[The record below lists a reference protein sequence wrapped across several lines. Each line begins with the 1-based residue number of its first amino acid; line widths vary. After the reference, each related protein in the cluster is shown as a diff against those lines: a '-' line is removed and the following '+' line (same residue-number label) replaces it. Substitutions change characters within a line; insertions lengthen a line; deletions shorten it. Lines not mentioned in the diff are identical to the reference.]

1 MGNAQSTET
10 ARRYSQKLSK
20 PKTNNH
26 ATAGLLSP
34 SGSSNN
40 PKRYS
45 NRPLPDPP
53 LSSPSPVSTPTS
65 SVFEQPDTLQ
75 TRNGRSASFTSVPA
89 LQQESK
95 RRSLFRVRSTQVVSD
110 IDRRDSVGSGSRM
123 VDRLNRTS
131 SLTYES
137 AIAYYGPPE
146 PEEWSSEPRMRTS
159 WNYNLT
165 SYEAKRLLNLVEEPG
180 LEHATTMSE
189 NRMTVVTETTWKSS
203 NPTNPPS
210 TSITRASSD
219 VSLYMPVRRR
229 SIIQTPGV
237 ATRAN
242 SMRNI
247 PAPPRLNP
255 RYSHPPTPSL
265 SRQQSF
271 ESYRD
276 GIVSMPPRLDDLGS
290 IPRAVTPREEDYQSI
305 GGYKLGSLRIT
316 NGPASPSSPEVER
329 KGGSRFKLGGDDDYF
344 ANAEAPDQSNT
355 TSSAARPPA
364 QQPRAA
370 GPCNT
375 ATTVTSQVT
384 SVVSGGYSVTSTQQ
398 YLEVNFSPLS
408 IRLSPPTSPSL
419 QTTSK
424 HTALEDSLFEDDVL
438 SEFAAGEILDVRLD
452 PNAKPPH
459 FTGEVTPTKPLS
471 RSDSGF
477 ISTTSPS
484 SESPHKPLAKAD
496 SGYSSNVSLRSF
508 RTKDQSSKME
518 GMGSL
523 EGQLIE
529 ANRRSTSIRSND
541 REQTGPA
548 YVIAPPREAPPPPV
562 PPKDA
567 RHQSPG
573 PSPNPKSARKSS
585 RSASNLAREN
595 SLSRANTSKVPLSL
609 TPIKNLRSRDRGPTS
624 PESVPTPVSAKS
636 SKSDK
641 STSALSIGS
650 KPQKPN
656 RLQRLLSSARRS
668 AVGPLEA
675 HATHAVEKNAIPS
688 IPREVES
695 KLQEHN
701 GRFPMTTKRLAL
713 RPRASLDTLKTIFSV
728 GSMEASLDALNSV
741 QKAPAAA
748 EPGAER
754 IAKESSWRQ
763 TMHSVPTHIAHVA
776 AHVMPKK
783 PIVRKPVAARQSFE
797 NRRSLD
803 GRPRLVAEFALRD
816 VTTSS
821 PRNSHEAT
829 LDALVG
835 GRAVI
840 YSPPD
845 EDQEDARFAITHTEV
860 LSSLP
865 SPLLPSP
872 LARAMSLSS
881 KTNTPPPVS
890 MATRRQMS
898 LRVPP
903 PLRSQS
909 SNSSLHRTASR
920 ESIQSYPAAQPLSRK
935 PSRESIHSYP
945 SYQQG
950 MIPDAALPTAA
961 PTMDPRRL
969 SAFRQSSVRP
979 PAWEVQPE
987 QGLSLQPSYTS
998 INGGSRRGSLSSVQ
1012 EHEEDAIKRPS
1023 SAQPWQMQS
1032 NQQQQQPLRHR
1043 ASYDEW
1049 NQQFGRRPQSGHPP
1063 SMSNGYTAPSKPVYG
1078 PRHAQQQHTP
1088 ANTWSRSQLD
1098 ASAGQWYQDG
1108 PCPQVPRGH
1117 YRKRSMS
1124 LQSSYGPRPPYR
1136 VLHSYNSP
1144 AYRNAPIW
1152 G

>member
-34 SGSSNN
+34 GGGSSNN

-45 NRPLPDPP
+45 NRPLPEPP

-75 TRNGRSASFTSVPA
+75 TRNRRSASFTSVPA
-89 LQQESK
+89 LRQESK
-95 RRSLFRVRSTQVVSD
+95 RRSLFRARSSRVAPD
-110 IDRRDSVGSGSRM
+110 IDRRDSVGSGPRM
-123 VDRLNRTS
+123 VDLMDRTS

-146 PEEWSSEPRMRTS
+146 PEEWSSEPRTRAS

-180 LEHATTMSE
+180 LEHATSMSE
-189 NRMTVVTETTWKSS
+189 NRMTVVTESTWKSS

-210 TSITRASSD
+210 TSITRANSD

-242 SMRNI
+242 SMHSGL
-247 PAPPRLNP
+247 APPRFNP

-265 SRQQSF
+265 SHQPSF

-276 GIVSMPPRLDDLGS
+276 GIVSMPPRIEDLDS

-316 NGPASPSSPEVER
+316 NGPASPSSPEVEK
-329 KGGSRFKLGGDDDYF
+329 KGGSRFKLGGDEDYF
-344 ANAEAPDQSNT
+344 SKAKASDPTNT
-355 TSSAARPPA
+355 TSSAPL
-364 QQPRAA
+364 AA
-370 GPCNT
+370 GQGNT
-375 ATTVTSQVT
+375 TTTIVSQQA
-384 SVVSGGYSVTSTQQ
+384 SVVSEGLSVTRTQQ
-398 YLEVNFSPLS
+398 YFKEVNFSPLS
-408 IRLSPPTSPSL
+408 IRLSPPTSPRL
-419 QTTSK
+419 QATSK
-424 HTALEDSLFEDDVL
+424 HTALEDSLFEDDVF
-438 SEFAAGEILDVRLD
+438 SEIAAAEVLDVRLD
-452 PNAKPPH
+452 PNAKP
-459 FTGEVTPTKPLS
+459 LS
-471 RSDSGF
+471 RTDSGF
-477 ISTTSPS
+477 MSTTSPS
-484 SESPHKPLAKAD
+484 PESPHKPLTKAD

-508 RTKDQSSKME
+508 KSKDQSSKDE
-518 GMGSL
+518 GMSSL
-523 EGQLIE
+523 ESHLHQP
-529 ANRRSTSIRSND
+529 NRRSTSIRSDD

-548 YVIAPPREAPPPPV
+548 YVIAPQREAPPPV

-573 PSPNPKSARKSS
+573 PSPNPKSVRKSS
-585 RSASNLAREN
+585 RSSGNLAQEN
-595 SLSRANTSKVPLSL
+595 SLNRASTSKAPLSL
-609 TPIKNLRSRDRGPTS
+609 TPIKSLRSRDRGPAS
-624 PESVPTPVSAKS
+624 PESVPTPASVKSA
-636 SKSDK
+636 KSDK
-641 STSALSIGS
+641 STSALSIGT

-668 AVGPLEA
+668 SAAPLEA
-675 HATHAVEKNAIPS
+675 NATHVVEKNAIPS
-688 IPREVES
+688 IPREVEH
-695 KLQEHN
+695 KLQERN

-728 GSMEASLDALNSV
+728 GSMEASLDALSST
-741 QKAPAAA
+741 QKAPATAESGT
-748 EPGAER
+748 EPG
-754 IAKESSWRQ
+754 AKESSWRQ
-763 TMHSVPTHIAHVA
+763 TMHSVPTQIAHVA
-776 AHVMPKK
+776 AQVMPKK

-797 NRRSLD
+797 NRRSLE
-803 GRPRLVAEFALRD
+803 GRPRLVSEFALRD
-816 VTTSS
+816 TGSS
-821 PRNSHEAT
+821 PRHSHEAT

-845 EDQEDARFAITHTEV
+845 EEQEDARLAIAHTE
-860 LSSLP
+860 LLASLP

-872 LARAMSLSS
+872 LARAMSMSS
-881 KTNTPPPVS
+881 KTSTPPPVS

-909 SNSSLHRTASR
+909 SNSSLRRTASR
-920 ESIQSYPAAQPLSRK
+920 ENIQSYPAAQSLSRK

-945 SYQQG
+945 SYQHE
-950 MIPDAALPTAA
+950 MISDAALPSAP

-969 SAFRQSSVRP
+969 SAFRQSSSRQP
-979 PAWEVQPE
+979 TWEVQSE
-987 QGLSLQPSYTS
+987 HGLSRQPSYASMT
-998 INGGSRRGSLSSVQ
+998 GGSRRGSLSSVQ
-1012 EHEEDAIKRPS
+1012 EHEHEDFSIQRPS
-1023 SAQPWQMQS
+1023 SAQPWQMRP
-1032 NQQQQQPLRHR
+1032 QQQENLRHR

-1049 NQQFGRRPQSGHPP
+1049 NQFGRRPQSGHPP
-1063 SMSNGYTAPSKPVYG
+1063 SMSNGYTAPSKSVYD
-1078 PRHAQQQHTP
+1078 PRYAQQHTP

-1098 ASAGQWYQDG
+1098 ASAGQWYQNG
-1108 PCPQVPRGH
+1108 PYPQVPRGH

-1124 LQSSYGPRPPYR
+1124 MQNTYGPKPPYR

>member
-65 SVFEQPDTLQ
+65 SVFDQADTAQ

-95 RRSLFRVRSTQVVSD
+95 RRSLFRVRSTQVVPD
-110 IDRRDSVGSGSRM
+110 ADHRDSIGSGSRM
-123 VDRLNRTS
+123 VDLMNRAN

-137 AIAYYGPPE
+137 AVAYYGPPE
-146 PEEWSSEPRMRTS
+146 PEEWSSEPRSRTS

-210 TSITRASSD
+210 TSVTRANSE

-242 SMRNI
+242 SMRSV
-247 PAPPRLNP
+247 PGQPRFNP

-265 SRQQSF
+265 SRQPSF
-271 ESYRD
+271 DSYRD
-276 GIVSMPPRLDDLGS
+276 GIVSMPPRIDDIES

-344 ANAEAPDQSNT
+344 ANTAASDQSST
-355 TSSAARPPA
+355 TNPTTAALPPT
-364 QQPRAA
+364 QQPDAA
-370 GPCNT
+370 GLSHT
-375 ATTVTSQVT
+375 TTTTTTVVSQQT
-384 SVVSGGYSVTSTQQ
+384 SVVSDGVSVTSTRQ
-398 YLEVNFSPLS
+398 YLKEVNISPLS
-408 IRLSPPTSPSL
+408 IRLSPPTSPRL

-424 HTALEDSLFEDDVL
+424 HTAQEDSLFEDDVL
-438 SEFAAGEILDVRLD
+438 SEIAAAEILDVRLD
-452 PNAKPPH
+452 PSAKPSQ
-459 FTGEVTPTKPLS
+459 VTPTKALS

-484 SESPHKPLAKAD
+484 PESPHKPLTKAD

-508 RTKDQSSKME
+508 KAKDQPSKKESMR
-518 GMGSL
+518 SL
-523 EGQLIE
+523 EGRSE
-529 ANRRSTSIRSND
+529 ANRRSSSVRSNE
-541 REQTGPA
+541 REQIVPA

-567 RHQSPG
+567 RRESPG
-573 PSPNPKSARKSS
+573 PSPNPRSARQSS
-585 RSASNLAREN
+585 RSTSNLAPES
-595 SLSRANTSKVPLSL
+595 SLNRAGNSRAPLSL
-609 TPIKNLRSRDRGPTS
+609 TPIKNLRSRDRGPAS

-641 STSALSIGS
+641 STLSIGT

-668 AVGPLEA
+668 AAGPLEA
-675 HATHAVEKNAIPS
+675 HATHAVEQNAIPS

-701 GRFPMTTKRLAL
+701 GRFPITTKRLAL

-728 GSMEASLDALNSV
+728 GSMEASLDALHTA
-741 QKAPAAA
+741 QKPPATA
-748 EPGAER
+748 ESGAEHS
-754 IAKESSWRQ
+754 AKESSWRQ

-776 AHVMPKK
+776 SQVMPKK
-783 PIVRKPVAARQSFE
+783 PIVRKPVAARQSLE
-797 NRRSLD
+797 NRRSVD
-803 GRPRLVAEFALRD
+803 GRPRLVSEFAN
-816 VTTSS
+816 SS
-821 PRNSHEAT
+821 PRHSHEAT

-845 EDQEDARFAITHTEV
+845 EDQEDTRYAIAHTE
-860 LSSLP
+860 LLASLP

-872 LARAMSLSS
+872 LAKAMSMSS

-920 ESIQSYPAAQPLSRK
+920 ESIQSYPAAQSLSRK
-935 PSRESIHSYP
+935 PSRESIRSYP

-950 MIPDAALPTAA
+950 MIPDAALPSAA

-969 SAFRQSSVRP
+969 SAFRQSSNRP
-979 PAWEVQPE
+979 SAWEVQSE
-987 QGLSLQPSYTS
+987 YGGLSRQPSYTS
-998 INGGSRRGSLSSVQ
+998 MNGGSRRGSLSSVQ
-1012 EHEEDAIKRPS
+1012 EHEEDVIKRPS
-1023 SAQPWQMQS
+1023 SAQPWQMRS
-1032 NQQQQQPLRHR
+1032 SQQQQPLRHR
-1043 ASYDEW
+1043 ASHDEW
-1049 NQQFGRRPQSGHPP
+1049 NQFARRPQAGHPP
-1063 SMSNGYTAPSKPVYG
+1063 SMSNGYTATSKPVYE
-1078 PRHAQQQHTP
+1078 PRYAQQQHTP
-1088 ANTWSRSQLD
+1088 ASTWSRSQLD
-1098 ASAGQWYQDG
+1098 ASAGQWYQDASY
-1108 PCPQVPRGH
+1108 PQVPRGH

-1124 LQSSYGPRPPYR
+1124 LQNSYGPKPPYR

>member
-10 ARRYSQKLSK
+10 ARRSSQKLSK

-26 ATAGLLSP
+26 ATAGLFSP

-45 NRPLPDPP
+45 NRPLPNPP
-53 LSSPSPVSTPTS
+53 SSSPSPVSTPTS

-75 TRNGRSASFTSVPA
+75 TRNSRSASFTSVPA
-89 LQQESK
+89 LHQESK
-95 RRSLFRVRSTQVVSD
+95 RRSLFRVRSSQVVPD
-110 IDRRDSVGSGSRM
+110 IGRRDSVGSGSMM

-146 PEEWSSEPRMRTS
+146 PEEWSSEPRTRAS

-180 LEHATTMSE
+180 LEHAASMSE
-189 NRMTVVTETTWKSS
+189 NRMTVITETTWKSS

-210 TSITRASSD
+210 TSITRANSD

-242 SMRNI
+242 SMRST

-271 ESYRD
+271 DSYRS
-276 GIVSMPPRLDDLGS
+276 GIVSMPPRIDDLDS
-290 IPRAVTPREEDYQSI
+290 LPRAVTPREEDYQSI

-316 NGPASPSSPEVER
+316 NGAASPSSPEVER
-329 KGGSRFKLGGDDDYF
+329 RGGNRGFKLGGDDDYF
-344 ANAEAPDQSNT
+344 ARAETSDQSTT
-355 TSSAARPPA
+355 TSSAAAPPA
-364 QQPRAA
+364 PR
-370 GPCNT
+370 
-375 ATTVTSQVT
+375 
-384 SVVSGGYSVTSTQQ
+384 VVSGVSVTNSQQ
-398 YLEVNFSPLS
+398 FLKEVNLSPLS
-408 IRLSPPTSPSL
+408 IRLSPPTSPRL

-424 HTALEDSLFEDDVL
+424 HTALEDSLFDDDIL
-438 SEFAAGEILDVRLD
+438 SEYAAAEILDVRLD
-452 PNAKPPH
+452 PNAKSHH
-459 FTGEVTPTKPLS
+459 FAGEAAPVKIIS

-477 ISTTSPS
+477 MSTTSPS
-484 SESPHKPLAKAD
+484 PESPHKPLAKAD

-508 RTKDQSSKME
+508 KSKDQSSKNE
-518 GMGSL
+518 GMSSL
-523 EGQLIE
+523 EGQLHQ
-529 ANRRSTSIRSND
+529 NTRRSTSIRSD
-541 REQTGPA
+541 DQEQTGPA
-548 YVIAPPREAPPPPV
+548 YVIAVQNEIPPPPV
-562 PPKDA
+562 PLKDP

-573 PSPNPKSARKSS
+573 PSPNLKSARKSN
-585 RSASNLAREN
+585 RSAS
-595 SLSRANTSKVPLSL
+595 SLDRASISKVPLSL
-609 TPIKNLRSRDRGPTS
+609 TPIKNLRSRDRGPAS
-624 PESVPTPVSAKS
+624 PESMPTPMSAKS

-650 KPQKPN
+650 KPQKLN
-656 RLQRLLSSARRS
+656 RLQRLLSGARRS
-668 AVGPLEA
+668 VGPLEA
-675 HATHAVEKNAIPS
+675 HVTHAVEKNAIPS
-688 IPREVES
+688 IPKEVES

-728 GSMEASLDALNSV
+728 GSMEASLDALNTV
-741 QKAPAAA
+741 QKAPESGAAA
-748 EPGAER
+748 GYST
-754 IAKESSWRQ
+754 KESSWRQ
-763 TMHSVPTHIAHVA
+763 TIHSVPTHIAQVA
-776 AHVMPKK
+776 AQVMPKK
-783 PIVRKPVAARQSFE
+783 PIVRKPVPARLSLE

-803 GRPRLVAEFALRD
+803 ARPRLVSEFAHRD
-816 VTTSS
+816 TSNS
-821 PRNSHEAT
+821 PRNSHEVT

-845 EDQEDARFAITHTEV
+845 EYQEDARFAITQTDV
-860 LSSLP
+860 ISTLP

-872 LARAMSLSS
+872 LAKAMSMSS

-890 MATRRQMS
+890 MTTRRQMS

-920 ESIQSYPAAQPLSRK
+920 EGIQSYPAAQPLSRK

-950 MIPDAALPTAA
+950 MIPDAALPSAP

-969 SAFRQSSVRP
+969 SAFRQSSFRRS
-979 PAWEVQPE
+979 AWEVQSE
-987 QGLSLQPSYTS
+987 HGLSRQPSYAS
-998 INGGSRRGSLSSVQ
+998 MSGGSRRGSLSSVQ
-1012 EHEEDAIKRPS
+1012 EHEHEGYSIQRPS
-1023 SAQPWQMQS
+1023 SAQPWQMQ
-1032 NQQQQQPLRHR
+1032 PLRHS

-1049 NQQFGRRPQSGHPP
+1049 NQWGRWPQSGHPP
-1063 SMSNGYTAPSKPVYG
+1063 SMSNGYTAPSKPVYD
-1078 PRHAQQQHTP
+1078 PRYAQQHTP

-1098 ASAGQWYQDG
+1098 AAAGQWYQNG

-1117 YRKRSMS
+1117 NRKRSMS
-1124 LQSSYGPRPPYR
+1124 MQNSYGPRPPYR

>member
-45 NRPLPDPP
+45 SRPLPDPP

-65 SVFEQPDTLQ
+65 SVFDPADTVQ

-89 LQQESK
+89 LQQESR
-95 RRSLFRVRSTQVVSD
+95 RRSLFRVRSTRVVPD
-110 IDRRDSVGSGSRM
+110 IDRRDSVGSGTRM
-123 VDRLNRTS
+123 VDLMNRAN

-146 PEEWSSEPRMRTS
+146 PEEWSEPRTRAS

-189 NRMTVVTETTWKSS
+189 NRMTVVTESTWKSS

-210 TSITRASSD
+210 TSITRANSD

-242 SMRNI
+242 SMRSI
-247 PAPPRLNP
+247 PPPPRFNA

-265 SRQQSF
+265 SRQPSF

-276 GIVSMPPRLDDLGS
+276 GIVSMPPRMDDLES

-329 KGGSRFKLGGDDDYF
+329 KRGGRFKLGGEDDYF
-344 ANAEAPDQSNT
+344 GNAGASEQSNT
-355 TSSAARPPA
+355 TRPATAALRHE
-364 QQPRAA
+364 QQPQAA
-370 GPCNT
+370 GLGHT
-375 ATTVTSQVT
+375 TTTTVVSQLT
-384 SVVSGGYSVTSTQQ
+384 SVVSDGLSVTSTQQ
-398 YLEVNFSPLS
+398 YLKEVNFTPLS
-408 IRLSPPTSPSL
+408 IRLSPPTSPRL
-419 QTTSK
+419 QATSK
-424 HTALEDSLFEDDVL
+424 HTAQEDSLFEDDVL
-438 SEFAAGEILDVRLD
+438 SEFAATEVLDVRLD
-452 PNAKPPH
+452 PSAKPSQ
-459 FTGEVTPTKPLS
+459 VTPTKPLS

-484 SESPHKPLAKAD
+484 PESPHKPLTKAD

-508 RTKDQSSKME
+508 KAKDQTSE
-518 GMGSL
+518 NEVMGSL
-523 EGQLIE
+523 EGQLME
-529 ANRRSTSIRSND
+529 ANRRSSSIRSD
-541 REQTGPA
+541 EREQAVPA
-548 YVIAPPREAPPPPV
+548 YVIAPPREAAPPPV

-585 RSASNLAREN
+585 RISSSLARES
-595 SLSRANTSKVPLSL
+595 SLNRRSTSRAPLSL
-609 TPIKNLRSRDRGPTS
+609 TPIKNLRSRDRGPAS

-641 STSALSIGS
+641 STLSIGT

-668 AVGPLEA
+668 AAGPLEA

-688 IPREVES
+688 IPRDVEN

-701 GRFPMTTKRLAL
+701 GRFPITTKRLAL

-728 GSMEASLDALNSV
+728 GSMEASLDALNTV
-741 QKAPAAA
+741 QKAPATA
-748 EPGAER
+748 ESGIEPS
-754 IAKESSWRQ
+754 AKENSWRQ
-763 TMHSVPTHIAHVA
+763 TVHSVPAHIAHVA
-776 AHVMPKK
+776 AQVMPKK

-803 GRPRLVAEFALRD
+803 GRPRLVSEFALRD
-816 VTTSS
+816 GRSS
-821 PRNSHEAT
+821 PRHSHEAT

-845 EDQEDARFAITHTEV
+845 EDQEDARYAIAHTEV

-872 LARAMSLSS
+872 LAKAMSMSS

-909 SNSSLHRTASR
+909 SSSSLRRTASR

-950 MIPDAALPTAA
+950 MIPDAALPSAA

-969 SAFRQSSVRP
+969 SAFRQSSARP
-979 PAWEVQPE
+979 PTWEVQSE
-987 QGLSLQPSYTS
+987 YGGLSRQPSYTS
-998 INGGSRRGSLSSVQ
+998 MNGGSRRGSLSSVQ
-1012 EHEEDAIKRPS
+1012 EHEEDGIKRPS
-1023 SAQPWQMQS
+1023 SAQPWQMRS
-1032 NQQQQQPLRHR
+1032 NQQQQQQPLRHS

-1049 NQQFGRRPQSGHPP
+1049 NQFGRRPQAGHPP
-1063 SMSNGYTAPSKPVYG
+1063 SMSNGYTAPSKPVYD
-1078 PRHAQQQHTP
+1078 PRYAQQHTP

-1098 ASAGQWYQDG
+1098 ASAGQWYQNG
-1108 PCPQVPRGH
+1108 AYPQVPRGH

-1124 LQSSYGPRPPYR
+1124 LQNSYGPKPPYR